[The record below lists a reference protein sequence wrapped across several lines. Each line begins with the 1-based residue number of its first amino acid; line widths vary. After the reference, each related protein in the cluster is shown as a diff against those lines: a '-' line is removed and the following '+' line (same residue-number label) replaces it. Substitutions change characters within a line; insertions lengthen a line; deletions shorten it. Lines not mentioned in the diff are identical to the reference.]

1 MPWKPQFENDFPTL
15 GYEVTDWI
23 ETYLS
28 RPDTSEYEP
37 FRLYQEQLDFIAEF
51 YRLNPATG
59 RRIYH
64 RGVLSRPRGWGKS
77 PLAGALCAVEGMGP
91 VLFDGWDANGQPV
104 GKPWSTIRTPLVN
117 IAAVS
122 EDQTQNTYSSLLEML
137 DNDVI
142 FDDYPGLEPMGGF
155 VNLPRGKIKPISASG
170 ATIKG
175 ARAVFGIMDQALA
188 LDTPIPTPNGWTTMG
203 ELKAGQKIYG
213 SDGIVTVVEA
223 KPVSTEHDCYRV
235 TFRDGT
241 SVVASAGHL
250 WQSRR
255 TGWPVAYR
263 DKVRMTEEMLDG
275 YSYRIPASRV
285 MDSPEVK
292 LPADPYLLG
301 LWLGDGTR
309 GKCEI
314 TVGKSDI
321 DDVVAIFKRRG
332 IFTNVRQYLRDGELD
347 RCYNLS
353 FSERAG
359 YQGANRPV
367 HAREISGLGCYFD
380 KHVPEIFFT
389 GSAAQRIEL
398 LQGLMDSDGCAT
410 EQGVCTFVNTNL
422 SLANAVVRLLRSLGQ
437 VTTGVKTISDKRYSS
452 GKKYRVDF
460 TPRHN
465 IVPFKLGRKAER
477 VKSSSDDHISIV
489 SIEPVERVPVR
500 CIAVD
505 SDDHLFAF
513 GEAGHLTHNTEVWYK
528 RNGGHKLAS
537 TMRSNAA
544 KIGGTTLETPNAF
557 IEGEESVAEESAK
570 NIMRMESG
578 EAINEGIFW
587 AHREAPSD
595 TDMSEDESLMMGLR
609 VAYGDASGHPDGCVI
624 HDPPCPPGHVDLH
637 RLMAEIHDL
646 GKDPQVSRS
655 DFLNQITNDEN
666 AWMEQHEWLACE
678 DREKV
683 VKPGDT
689 IVLGFDGSRGRVR
702 GNADATALVGMR
714 VEDRHL
720 FPIRV
725 WEARQGEK
733 DWQAPV
739 MEVDREVRDAFK
751 QYNVVGFY
759 ADPSGW
765 ETHVA
770 AWEAEF
776 GKKLK
781 LKATPREPIALWPRG
796 KNSKVSHLTE
806 MFYTAV
812 RSNEITHDGSAVM
825 LRHVMN
831 CRRRRATGGGYL
843 LYKEF
848 PESPNKIDAAYAA
861 IMAFRACLD
870 ANTRGIGQR
879 KKGPRFVVMT

>member
-137 DNDVI
+137 DNDAI

-155 VNLPRGKIKPISASG
+155 VNLPSGKIKPISASG

-175 ARAVFGIMDQALA
+175 ARAVFGIMDQ
-188 LDTPIPTPNGWTTMG
+188 
-203 ELKAGQKIYG
+203 
-213 SDGIVTVVEA
+213 
-223 KPVSTEHDCYRV
+223 
-235 TFRDGT
+235 
-241 SVVASAGHL
+241 
-250 WQSRR
+250 
-255 TGWPVAYR
+255 
-263 DKVRMTEEMLDG
+263 
-275 YSYRIPASRV
+275 
-285 MDSPEVK
+285 
-292 LPADPYLLG
+292 
-301 LWLGDGTR
+301 
-309 GKCEI
+309 
-314 TVGKSDI
+314 
-321 DDVVAIFKRRG
+321 
-332 IFTNVRQYLRDGELD
+332 
-347 RCYNLS
+347 
-353 FSERAG
+353 
-359 YQGANRPV
+359 
-367 HAREISGLGCYFD
+367 
-380 KHVPEIFFT
+380 
-389 GSAAQRIEL
+389 
-398 LQGLMDSDGCAT
+398 
-410 EQGVCTFVNTNL
+410 
-422 SLANAVVRLLRSLGQ
+422 
-437 VTTGVKTISDKRYSS
+437 
-452 GKKYRVDF
+452 
-460 TPRHN
+460 
-465 IVPFKLGRKAER
+465 
-477 VKSSSDDHISIV
+477 
-489 SIEPVERVPVR
+489 
-500 CIAVD
+500 
-505 SDDHLFAF
+505 
-513 GEAGHLTHNTEVWYK
+513 TEVWYK

-587 AHREAPSD
+587 AHREAPPD
-595 TDMSEDESLMMGLR
+595 TDMSEDESLMAGLR

-796 KNSKVSHLTE
+796 KNSNVSRLTE

-870 ANTRGIGQR
+870 ANTMGIGQR